1 MVLILSLHSS
11 WSDVECTEAAV
22 IHKYVRAGFF
32 QMEHSGR
39 GGATLLHTHRMKQDN
54 VILLVPGG
62 MEEGGGANDYVT
74 AIIS

>member
-1 MVLILSLHSS
+1 MLTLHSS

-22 IHKYVRAGFF
+22 VHKYVRAGFF
-32 QMEHSGR
+32 QMEHSRR

-54 VILLVPGG
+54 IILLVSGG
-62 MEEGGGANDYVT
+62 MEGGGGANDYIM